1 MKIADIQELESVQKV
16 FTARIY
22 GTKDLSYWERLQHL
36 SLMSLQRRRE
46 RYIILHM
53 WKIINGLT
61 TNDIGFLFKSRPRLG
76 IQATVP
82 PINRA
87 STAANQTIR
96 DSSFSVMGPKLWN
109 CVPRQL
115 TTISELTIFKN
126 KITKFLLLV
135 PDKPPLRGYTTA
147 NSNSILDWRSDR
159 ETSSLWGGYKM

>member
-1 MKIADIQELESVQKV
+1 MGIDQKQPL
-16 FTARIY
+16 FQIF
-22 GTKDLSYWERLQHL
+22 DL

-53 WKIINGLT
+53 WKIINGHT
-61 TNDIGFLFKSRPRLG
+61 TNDIGIQFKFRLRLG
-76 IQATVP
+76 IKATVP
-82 PINRA
+82 SINRA

-115 TTISELTIFKN
+115 TTISELTTFKN
-126 KITKFLLLV
+126 RITKFLLLV
-135 PDKPPLRGYTTA
+135 PDQPPLRGYTTA